1 MSEHRACEE
10 CIRLLEQ
17 VTSFVPSAAMDIDW
31 DVGEAG
37 YSEDF
42 AYVIEQARAHLAVHA
57 DRTCI
62 HSYHLECA
70 CGETGCTK
78 LACLYCMQHKPCE
91 VCDGSGIYV
100 HYNRRGI
107 GFPQPCRCQEV
118 K

>member
-57 DRTCI
+57 NRTCE
-62 HSYHLECA
+62 EC
-70 CGETGCTK
+70 GGKGK
-78 LACLYCMQHKPCE
+78 LPPITHERLVALLMEYPDASEAGIATLLSGAPC
-91 VCDGSGIYV
+91 
-100 HYNRRGI
+100 
-107 GFPQPCRCQEV
+107 PCQEV

>member
-57 DRTCI
+57 NRTCE
-62 HSYHLECA
+62 EC
-70 CGETGCTK
+70 G
-78 LACLYCMQHKPCE
+78 
-91 VCDGSGIYV
+91 GSGEVPCPGCGTHRFHASPCY
-100 HYNRRGI
+100 G
-107 GFPQPCRCQEV
+107 PLPCRCQEV
-118 K
+118 KPR